1 MRVVCIAS
9 APPGITPSKR
19 LSSSEGRFVGP
30 RRTPPTPA
38 RKELPNS
45 NQEAHTPAPSHPPA
59 FTSEPR
65 RQGFGLDVG
74 ALFQS
79 FSLPWDSGRGL
90 DEEALCR
97 AFKVASINQLRVRV
111 CLARISQSACRSM
124 PACQCLPA
132 DTIFLE
138 VYTDTGT

>member
-19 LSSSEGRFVGP
+19 LLSSEGRFVGP

-38 RKELPNS
+38 RKEPPIS
-45 NQEAHTPAPSHPPA
+45 NQEAHTPAHSPA
-59 FTSEPR
+59 ITSEPR

-97 AFKVASINQLRVRV
+97 AFKVASINQLRVRAY
-111 CLARISQSACRSM
+111 LNRIPQSTWPLDASLSR
-124 PACQCLPA
+124 LPVNTSFLDLYS
-132 DTIFLE
+132 DT
-138 VYTDTGT
+138 VP